1 VPSDSQRGRA
11 AALRPLLAA
20 LFLAYCAVGEISSAA
35 AAPAVGATTLDDK
48 TLILTVAE
56 RPVYWAEF
64 RFWLKYLSSYVKTSG
79 GTAAQWRALAASY
92 ACNDTAIEQQA
103 AVLGVSLTAAD
114 LTQLTMAHADGV
126 RIYGSDS
133 EYQRIV
139 ASMYGSETLYHYL
152 SKIDLLGDHL
162 FSHLYGTDGSGCDD
176 ACVTSFVS
184 AKQLMNVR
192 YIVHGNRT
200 TLKGLLGQLQSKT
213 AIPTL
218 FQSLMNQYS
227 QDQSLRDFPEGRL
240 LARGVKGM
248 SFDAAYD
255 ALTEG
260 AVSGIVT
267 SAGGYYIIQRLPISP
282 DMIVDTSGTQLRYW
296 AAYQHLYKPQISA
309 WCNALT
315 TTYTDAYQQL
325 DPGTLTQ

>member
-1 VPSDSQRGRA
+1 
-11 AALRPLLAA
+11 
-20 LFLAYCAVGEISSAA
+20 
-35 AAPAVGATTLDDK
+35 
-48 TLILTVAE
+48 
-56 RPVYWAEF
+56 
-64 RFWLKYLSSYVKTSG
+64 
-79 GTAAQWRALAASY
+79 
-92 ACNDTAIEQQA
+92 
-103 AVLGVSLTAAD
+103 
-114 LTQLTMAHADGV
+114 
-126 RIYGSDS
+126 
-133 EYQRIV
+133 
-139 ASMYGSETLYHYL
+139 
-152 SKIDLLGDHL
+152 
-162 FSHLYGTDGSGCDD
+162 
-176 ACVTSFVS
+176 
-184 AKQLMNVR
+184 
-192 YIVHGNRT
+192 
-200 TLKGLLGQLQSKT
+200 
-213 AIPTL
+213 L